1 MNKQDIKVALKNYDY
16 ELKKE
21 LEKYNHELATLKS
34 LKMLI
39 NDAFNARIEI
49 VQEKIAEC
57 KMFMKEANKET
68 DNGNEEKRP

>member
-1 MNKQDIKVALKNYDY
+1 MNKQEVKVALEKYDY
-16 ELKKE
+16 ELKRE
-21 LEKYNHELATLKS
+21 LEKYRHELATLKS

-57 KMFMKEANKET
+57 KMFMEKAKKDT